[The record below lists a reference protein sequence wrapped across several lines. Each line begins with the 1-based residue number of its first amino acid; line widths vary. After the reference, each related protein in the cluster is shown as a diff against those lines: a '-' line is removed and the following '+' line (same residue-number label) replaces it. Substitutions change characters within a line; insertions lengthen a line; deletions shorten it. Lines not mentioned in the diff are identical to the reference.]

1 MFQST
6 LFLIPHSFGL
16 VRDLIGLLIVWI
28 IVSIPVYVVAKL
40 LTGGRARFSQAM
52 IVTLVGPIVFAIVLA
67 VGYELAS
74 SLVSGLGFL
83 ALFVAFLAWVW
94 VFKASFGTGWI
105 GAFAIAIIS
114 AITAG
119 VIIGLLELAGLLF
132 RHILFSNLIATI
144 ALLV

>member
-1 MFQST
+1 MFHSA
-6 LFLIPHSFGL
+6 LFLFPRVLGL
-16 VRDLIGLLIVWI
+16 AEDLIGLFIVWI
-28 IVSIPVYVVAKL
+28 VVSIPVYVVAKL

-67 VGYELAS
+67 IGYELAS

-83 ALFVAFLAWVW
+83 ALFFAFLTWVW
-94 VFKASFGTGWI
+94 VFKASFGTSWI

-114 AITAG
+114 TITAG

-132 RHILFSNLIATI
+132 RHILFSNLIVI
-144 ALLV
+144 ISLLV